1 MDSKSRMKLL
11 LCVLPING
19 FILAFVLLFFSSRA
33 AWASDFSSSAFS
45 SPLVAAFFLIS
56 MLTLLAGYKLSGKF
70 LSAPSGGMVLV
81 ALPET
86 VVILGF
92 VAAFLARNT
101 AIFWP
106 FFLIWLVATGLA
118 LKAALQRIEG

>member
-19 FILAFVLLFFSSRA
+19 FVLAFVLLFFSSRA
-33 AWASDFSSSAFS
+33 SWASDFSSSAFS
-45 SPLVAAFFLIS
+45 LPVVAAFFLVSI
-56 MLTLLAGYKLSGKF
+56 LALLVGYKLSGKF
-70 LSAPSGGMVLV
+70 LSTPSGSIILV
-81 ALPET
+81 AMPET

-106 FFLIWLVATGLA
+106 FFLLWLAATGLA
-118 LKAALQRIEG
+118 LKAAIRRLEG